1 MVRPLLISLWLFS
14 FSFFV
19 PNAQG
24 ETPPY
29 LQELIAQALKDKLHE
44 QRYWHLLL
52 HYRPNLIDGHT
63 SEVDDSEFFLA
74 DKGKTDPE
82 AELRA
87 TLTSFFS
94 DTLVSRSQ
102 QPAQCAFVAR
112 YHWLNEKLKF
122 DETKLVPRPCERF
135 QQWLDEFDAE
145 NISMIFPSAYMGN
158 PASMFGHTF
167 LRIDPKGQTE
177 QTRILAY
184 TINYAAE
191 VPPNPGIEYAYK
203 GIFGG
208 YKGFF
213 STTPYYLKVQEY
225 RDIENRDIWEY
236 RLKFSPRQIDR
247 LLRHAWELG
256 NAYFNYFF
264 FKENCAYHI
273 LSLLEVGDP
282 SLRLTERFHFW
293 TIPADTI
300 RLLVQNQ
307 GLVGEVSYRPAR
319 STQLKRKRET
329 LRQEERQWIAAL
341 VRDPSASEQK
351 EFLHLSME
359 QQALLLDVASDLLRY
374 QSLNNPAEPENYK
387 SRNRSILADR
397 SKRRIPSSPFQVTPL
412 TPSPEHGHE
421 SFRIGTGA
429 GWRNHEFFEEVNF
442 RTAYHDLLDPDPGYT
457 LDSQIVLG
465 DLGLRHYHSRNQ
477 FRIERF
483 TLANVISLAPIDSWF
498 QTPSWKVNVG
508 MDTVKTQ
515 SCDLCSNGRFNGGV
529 GGAWET
535 HVLQREVYFLFGE
548 LEANVSGAYDKNY
561 RAGGGVSG
569 GIMASVTDNWKW
581 LASAGYLGYPLGD
594 RSDDVKISVG
604 QRWTFAKNF
613 ALRAT
618 YTHHDRDN
626 EVLAVFHGYF

>member
-1 MVRPLLISLWLFS
+1 MVITLLICLGLLF
-14 FSFFV
+14 FPFV
-19 PNAQG
+19 ANAQKT
-24 ETPPY
+24 TPPY
-29 LQELIAQALKDKLHE
+29 LQELTEQAVRAKLYE
-44 QRYWHLLL
+44 FRYWRRLL
-52 HYRPNLIDGHT
+52 HYRKNFFGGHT
-63 SEVDDSEFFLA
+63 SEVDDEGFFLA
-74 DKGKTDPE
+74 KQGKTDPE

-87 TLTSFFS
+87 TLSMFFS
-94 DTLVSRSQ
+94 DELVGRSQ
-102 QPAQCAFVAR
+102 QPAQCAFIAR

-122 DETKLVPRPCERF
+122 DKTKLPLRACERF
-135 QQWLDEFDAE
+135 HQWFDEFDAE
-145 NISMIFPSAYMGN
+145 YISMIFPSAYMGN

-167 LRIDPKGQTE
+167 LRVDPKDQTE

-203 GIFGG
+203 GIFGR

-213 STTPYYLKVQEY
+213 STIPYYLKVQEY

-236 RLKFSPRQIDR
+236 RLNFSPKQIDR
-247 LLRHAWELG
+247 LLMHAWELG
-256 NAYFNYFF
+256 NAYFDYFF

-273 LSLLEVGDP
+273 LSLLEVADP

-300 RLLVQNQ
+300 RLLVKNQ

-329 LRQEERQWIAAL
+329 LSQEERQWITQL
-341 VRDPSASEQK
+341 VEDPSVSQHE
-351 EFLHLSME
+351 EFLAFSTEE
-359 QQALLLDVASDLLRY
+359 QASLLDVASDFLRY
-374 QSLNNPAEPENYK
+374 QSLTDPDKAEKYK
-387 SRNRSILADR
+387 TSNRAVLVER

-421 SFRIGTGA
+421 SFRVGTGG
-429 GWRNHEFFEEVNF
+429 GWRNHEMFEEISF
-442 RTAYHDLLDPDPGYT
+442 RAVYHDLLDPDPGYT

-477 FRIERF
+477 FRVERF
-483 TLANVISLAPIDSWF
+483 TLANIISLAPVDSWF
-498 QTPSWKVNVG
+498 QSPSWKINVG
-508 MDTVKTQ
+508 MDTVKFH
-515 SCDLCSNGRFNGGV
+515 SCDLCSNGHFNGGV
-529 GGAWET
+529 GGAVET
-535 HVLQREVYFLFGE
+535 QFLQREVFFLFGE
-548 LEANVSGAYDKNY
+548 FDANVSGAYDKNY

-569 GIMASVTDNWKW
+569 GVMANVTDNWKW
-581 LASAGYLGYPLGD
+581 LVSAGYMGYPLGD
-594 RSDDVKISVG
+594 RSDDTPISVG

-613 ALRAT
+613 AFRTT

-626 EVLAVFHGYF
+626 EVFAVFHGYF